1 MKRIVEI
8 SGSSQMTK
16 IYDFDYYRLQKEK
29 RLRNALGISYEDW
42 NIMKAHGY
50 DPTLEEDR
58 DKFYE
63 DLKDG

>member
-1 MKRIVEI
+1 
-8 SGSSQMTK
+8 MTK
-16 IYDFDYYRLQKEK
+16 IYDFDYYRLQKEE
-29 RLRNALGISYEDW
+29 RLRNALGISNEDW
-42 NIMKAHGY
+42 EIMKAHGY